1 MLANAVL
8 VLADEDRNC
17 LDAREYGCGVRYTA
31 VRYMRA
37 R

>member
-17 LDAREYGCGVRYTA
+17 LNARENGRAQGQMRYRFA
-31 VRYMRA
+31 I
-37 R
+37 